1 MVYERIVVSMQCLLE
16 SDLHKVDV
24 LTGVINMVTSAT
36 FDLDII
42 SKLETLMQRLYE
54 EQVLVARPA
63 QPLSLR
69 RGFTTCS
76 AAAVTS

>member
-1 MVYERIVVSMQCLLE
+1 MFA
-16 SDLHKVDV
+16 SDLHKADV

-54 EQVLVARPA
+54 EQVLVARLA

-69 RGFTTCS
+69 RRFTACS
-76 AAAVTS
+76 AAVVKLICLRTV